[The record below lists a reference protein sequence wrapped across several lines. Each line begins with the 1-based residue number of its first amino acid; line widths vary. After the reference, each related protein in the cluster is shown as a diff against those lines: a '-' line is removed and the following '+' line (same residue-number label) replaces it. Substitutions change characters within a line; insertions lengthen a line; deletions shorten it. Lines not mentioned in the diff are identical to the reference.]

1 MNTVL
6 SAIIVIDAEAVS
18 TDKFQTPCPGSAA
31 GKLFKTRHNN
41 NLLSAN
47 NALYDTKNT
56 PKTQRHGKIGV
67 SQFFFLHG
75 FTPSALICSRIS
87 HRHLMRLYLRFDWS
101 VAFREFGL
109 FRRHP
114 VKILGLLPLYLKVT
128 I

>member
-1 MNTVL
+1 MKTVL

-47 NALYDTKNT
+47 NALYNTKNT

-67 SQFFFLHG
+67 SQFFFSPWVYSFCLNLLKNIS
-75 FTPSALICSRIS
+75 PSS
-87 HRHLMRLYLRFDWS
+87 HETVS
-101 VAFREFGL
+101 
-109 FRRHP
+109 P
-114 VKILGLLPLYLKVT
+114 V
-128 I
+128 